1 MEGLRGLIVSYL
13 GHAVVFLKRFLAR
26 EHRPVHQVHLRRRCR
41 WLTLIQIDIGLY
53 FRLHDHL
60 LGLVHGDIWEI
71 KIVELSPLLRRC
83 KKHDLFNVDWRI
95 FIVILFHQFIAINA
109 KTTDCMLL
117 WLRLGAIAIQVI
129 LEKRRIN
136 LHVVVESRLWWR
148 SVLREL

>member
-1 MEGLRGLIVSYL
+1 MEGLRGLVVSHL
-13 GHAVVFLKRFLAR
+13 GHAFVFLKRFLAR

-41 WLTLIQIDIGLY
+41 WLTLIQIDI
-53 FRLHDHL
+53 RLHDHL
-60 LGLVHGDIWEI
+60 LGLVHGVIHEI
-71 KIVELSPLLRRC
+71 KIVELTPLLRRC
-83 KKHDLFNVDWRI
+83 SKHDLFNVDWRI

-117 WLRLGAIAIQVI
+117 WLRLVTIAIQVI

-136 LHVVVESRLWWR
+136 LHVVVESRLRWR